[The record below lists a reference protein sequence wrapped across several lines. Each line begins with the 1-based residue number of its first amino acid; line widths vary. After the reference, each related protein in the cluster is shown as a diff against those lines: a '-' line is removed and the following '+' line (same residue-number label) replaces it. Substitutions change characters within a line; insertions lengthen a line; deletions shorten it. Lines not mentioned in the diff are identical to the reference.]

1 MDGDD
6 YICAYEDGDEV
17 KTATAKNAEDD
28 NIMATTTTVMTNGRR

>member
-6 YICAYEDGDEV
+6 YNGADEEGDEV
-17 KTATAKNAEDD
+17 KTATANNDEDD